1 MPITLPP
8 LTRRHWIQ
16 KSLTAG
22 VAALTPKWLPAAAD
36 KGAETWVLFS
46 DSHIAADAAL
56 QARGVTMAENLK
68 RCVNQALAL
77 KQKPFGVIVNGD
89 CVYLEGLKEDYATF
103 GELIHPLREAS
114 LPVHCTLGN
123 HDHRKNFMAAFTGPE
138 DLRPVEGKHVQ
149 AMSSASV
156 NWVLLDSLDQTNQT
170 PGILGELQ
178 LGWLDRTLRD
188 LPNRPTFVIG
198 HHNLQPPLTEGKKPT
213 GLLDG
218 SAMLEIMGRHKKV
231 RAYVY
236 GHTHTWEHKTDDATG
251 IHLVNL
257 PPVAYVFSAE
267 RPSGWV
273 LASVVGENMQ
283 FELRSLNPNH
293 DQHRQKVLVPLLAA

>member
-8 LTRRHWIQ
+8 LTRRDWIQ
-16 KSLTAG
+16 KSLTASF
-22 VAALTPKWLPAAAD
+22 AACAPGWLAAAE
-36 KGAETWVLFS
+36 KGPETWVLFS

-56 QARGVTMAENLK
+56 QARGITMAENLK

-103 GELIHPLREAS
+103 GELIAPLREAS

-123 HDHRKNFMAAFTGPE
+123 HDDRKNFMAAFTGPE
-138 DLRPVEGKHVQ
+138 DVRPVEGKHVKVL
-149 AMSSASV
+149 SSATL
-156 NWVLLDSLDQTNQT
+156 NWVLLDSLDQTNHT
-170 PGILGELQ
+170 PGLLGETQ

-188 LPNRPTFVIG
+188 LPNKPTVVIC
-198 HHNLQPPLTEGKKPT
+198 HHQYQEVVPEGKKIS

-218 SAMLEIMGRHKKV
+218 EALFKVLGGHKKV

-236 GHTHTWEHKTDDATG
+236 GHTHTWEHKQHEATG

-257 PPVAYVFSAE
+257 PPVGYVFDAK

-273 LASVVGENMQ
+273 LARVEGENLE

-293 DQHRQKVLVPLLAA
+293 EEHRQKVVIPLVV